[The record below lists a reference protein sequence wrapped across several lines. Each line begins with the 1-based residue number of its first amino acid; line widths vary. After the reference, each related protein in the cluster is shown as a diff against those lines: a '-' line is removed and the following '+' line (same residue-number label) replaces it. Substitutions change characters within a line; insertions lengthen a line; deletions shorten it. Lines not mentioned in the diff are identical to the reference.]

1 MKLITFEGIKK
12 KYHLGQAQACGII
25 KQANYHQAGPI
36 KGNGVP
42 KWLFKA
48 AEIDM
53 LVKRLKEKLERRKN
67 E

>member
-25 KQANYHQAGPI
+25 KQANYHQAESRKDTRTPR
-36 KGNGVP
+36 
-42 KWLFKA
+42 WRFKA